1 MSAVREYAKK
11 HGVPMTAVK
20 CSPHFDETKHR
31 VVKGSSIPH
40 KDWKKKGRFEVGK
53 VNETING
60 DFPSMWM
67 LDLRKSGMYVV
78 DIDVKGD
85 KKAEDVILPNA
96 WDELMRTCSYVVQ
109 SGSGGVHFYFK
120 LPEIE
125 KDWVLHQKTKIAGF
139 EILAEPEYAD
149 IDILT
154 EQIIVEGSQYEYK
167 GQVYK
172 YEALKGDIS
181 DVSFDEA
188 MWKVARNYI
197 LTTPED
203 KKKKVEDA
211 LTRSVEF
218 DELKEHLN
226 NIPNET
232 ANWNDW
238 YSMGQ
243 TIFNVMGADGFSVFD
258 AWSQKCPL
266 YNAVETRKLY
276 DGLTQRTDGVKRTAG
291 SILFLSRKAN
301 EDKYEE
307 IRARYSPLSYDALKN
322 LLEVDHFFVEEPK
335 PMYIRA
341 TQREILEYSP
351 KDFKELLKNWNY
363 IVDDEKEISFYESW
377 SKDKNKRTYKKL
389 GFFPDMKECPANVY
403 NCYVMPEASFL
414 PPVENVDLTPILH
427 HIDVMSGNEK
437 DGAAFILD
445 YMAQIVQ
452 YPAILSG
459 IAILL
464 YSEQGAGKDIIT
476 QWFGSKVLGEHQ
488 YYMLGKASKLFGSF
502 NSDLQG
508 KLLVHC
514 DEVNKET
521 MITHN
526 DDLKRIITNGYI
538 RIEAKGKDALAN
550 KRSYARFF
558 FTTNNRDALKIED
571 SNRRYAVFRSSSEH
585 RNDMKYFNDLAEF
598 LERPEVV
605 RAFYDFLM
613 KRDISEFHW
622 SKIPNTSIYKEIK
635 ESSMDSILQWV
646 LEEEDGFAEDDG
658 TAKQLK
664 TTEWL
669 QLYNNW
675 AVSNN
680 IERASITSFGSR
692 MSEIVEKGCG
702 VSKQTPKNVRKLTID
717 RNLVVEYLNKNG
729 YT

>member
-1 MSAVREYAKK
+1 MSAVREFAKK
-11 HGVPMTAVK
+11 YGVPMTAVK

-60 DFPSMWM
+60 EFPTMWM
-67 LDLRKSGMYVV
+67 LDLKKSGMYVV
-78 DIDVKGD
+78 DIDVKGN
-85 KKAEDVILPNA
+85 KTAEEVILPNA

-125 KDWVLHQKTKIAGF
+125 KDWELHQKTKIRGF
-139 EILAEPEYAD
+139 EILAEPEHAD

-172 YEALKGDIS
+172 YEALKGDIT

-188 MWKVARNYI
+188 MWKVARSYI

-218 DELKEHLN
+218 DELKEHIQ
-226 NIPNET
+226 NIPNEA

-243 TIFNVMGADGFSVFD
+243 TIYNVMGADGFAVFD
-258 AWSQKCPL
+258 AWSQKCPM
-266 YNAVETRKLY
+266 YNSAETRKLY
-276 DGLTQRTDGVKRTAG
+276 AGLTQRTDGVKRTAG
-291 SILFLSRKAN
+291 SILFLSRQAN
-301 EDKYEE
+301 EDKYGD
-307 IRARYSPLSYDALKN
+307 IRRRYSPLSYDAMKN
-322 LLEVDHFFVEEPK
+322 LLEIDHFFVEEPK
-335 PMYIRA
+335 PVYVRA
-341 TQREILEYSP
+341 TQRDILEYSP
-351 KDFKELLKNWNY
+351 KDFKELLKDWNY
-363 IVDDEKEISFYESW
+363 EVDDKEVSFYESW
-377 SKDKNKRTYKKL
+377 SKDNTKRKYKKL
-389 GFFPDMKECPANVY
+389 GFFPDQKECPANVY
-403 NCYVMPEASFL
+403 NYFVKAEATFL
-414 PPVENVDLTPILH
+414 PEVKDVDLTPILH

-437 DGAAFILD
+437 DGASFILD

-452 YPAILSG
+452 YPAILPG
-459 IAILL
+459 VAILL

-488 YYMLGKASKLFGSF
+488 YYMIGKASKLFGTF

-521 MITHN
+521 MVTHA

-538 RIEAKGKDALAN
+538 RIESKGKDVVAN
-550 KRSYARFF
+550 KKSYARFF

-571 SNRRYAVFRSSSEH
+571 NDRRYAVFRSSSEH

-598 LERPEVV
+598 LDRPEVV
-605 RAFYDFLM
+605 RAFYDYLM
-613 KRDISEFHW
+613 KRDITGFHW
-622 SKIPNTSIYKEIK
+622 SKIPKTSIYKEMK
-635 ESSMDSILQWV
+635 ESSMDSIFQWI
-646 LEEEDGFAEDDG
+646 LEEEEQFGEM
-658 TAKQLK
+658 QLK
-664 TTEWL
+664 TSEWL
-669 QLYNNW
+669 QFYNSW

-680 IERASITSFGSR
+680 IDRASLTSFGSR
-692 MSEIVEKGCG
+692 MNEIVEKDCG
-702 VSKQTPKNVRKLTID
+702 ISKQKPKNVSKMTID
-717 RNLVVEYLNKNG
+717 RNAVVEYLNRNG
-729 YT
+729 YI